1 MREERIFISHVQN
14 THPLIQELPKEFQ
27 ELWFNGYQHPQTK
40 NVLFLQMERI
50 FKNDSKKEMLEV
62 LTLEVADMEALLEW
76 EEDFPGK
83 PFTAIEPYAVF
94 FDGVDEQGRGM
105 FSVGDINF
113 KTMQFVPELE
123 IFITPHPKGILVDFQ
138 EEKPEVWYKDY

>member
-1 MREERIFISHVQN
+1 MHEERFFISYVED
-14 THPLIQELPKEFQ
+14 THPLLQELPKEFR
-27 ELWFNGYQHPQTK
+27 ELWFKGYQHPQTK
-40 NVLFLQMERI
+40 NVLFLQMERF
-50 FKNDSKKEMLEV
+50 FKNDNQKEFLEV
-62 LTLEVADMEALLEW
+62 LTLEIADMEALLEW
-76 EEDFPGK
+76 EEDFPDK

-123 IFITPHPKGILVDFQ
+123 IFITPHSEGVLVDF
-138 EEKPEVWYKDY
+138 PEDGAEIWHKDY